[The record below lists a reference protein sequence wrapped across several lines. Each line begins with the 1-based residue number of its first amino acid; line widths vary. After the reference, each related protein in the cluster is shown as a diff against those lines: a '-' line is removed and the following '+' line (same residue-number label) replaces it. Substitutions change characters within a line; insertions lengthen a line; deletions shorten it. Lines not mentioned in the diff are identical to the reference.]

1 MGIRPPALHTSP
13 SDGSPNK
20 EFHMFSLRPTA
31 IALTFGAATLA
42 SAGVM
47 AEDVHYNQVS
57 VRAEVN
63 QEVQRDLMTVTV
75 YTESQNTDPAK
86 LAAGITESLNKALG
100 EARQVKEVTI
110 RQGSRNSYPIYDD
123 KGQKIT
129 GWRERAEL
137 RLESPDFA
145 ALSKLTGE
153 LLGSDM
159 KMGGMDFSISDPAR
173 KASED
178 TLLKNA
184 VTAFKA
190 RAQLVT
196 DALGGSGYK
205 LVNLNLNTSG
215 YPQPYLRAPVMMM
228 KAAARSDAAPTPDVE
243 AGTSQVSVTADG
255 VIEVAIP

>member
-1 MGIRPPALHTSP
+1 ML
-13 SDGSPNK
+13 
-20 EFHMFSLRPTA
+20 SLRSTVSLLA
-31 IALTFGAATLA
+31 LGATALTSV
-42 SAGVM
+42 SAL

-63 QEVQRDLMTVTV
+63 QDVQRDLMNVTL
-75 YTESQNTDPAK
+75 YTESQDTDPAK

-100 EARQVKEVTI
+100 EARQVKDVTI

-137 RLESPDFA
+137 RLESPNFA

-178 TLLKNA
+178 TLLKSA

-196 DALGGSGYK
+196 EALGGSGYK

-228 KAAARSDAAPTPDVE
+228 KAARADAAPTPDVE

>member
-1 MGIRPPALHTSP
+1 
-13 SDGSPNK
+13 
-20 EFHMFSLRPTA
+20 MFSLRPTA
-31 IALTFGAATLA
+31 TLFALSTLALA
-42 SAGVM
+42 SAP
-47 AEDVHYNQVS
+47 ALADDVHYNQVS

-75 YTESQNTDPAK
+75 YTEAQNTDPAK
-86 LAAGITESLNKALG
+86 LAAEITTTLNKALG
-100 EARQVKEVTI
+100 QARQVKDVTI

-145 ALSKLTGE
+145 ALSGLTGE

-159 KMGGMDFSISDPAR
+159 KMGGMDFSISDPSR

-178 TLLKNA
+178 TLLKSA

-215 YPQPYLRAPVMMM
+215 YPQPYMRAPVMMM
-228 KAAARSDAAPTPDVE
+228 KAARADAAPTPEVE